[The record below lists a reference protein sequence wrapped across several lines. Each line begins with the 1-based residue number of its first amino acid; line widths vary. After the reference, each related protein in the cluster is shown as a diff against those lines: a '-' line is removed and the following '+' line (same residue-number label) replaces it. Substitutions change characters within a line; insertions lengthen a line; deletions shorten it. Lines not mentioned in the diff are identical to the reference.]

1 MISATLVMAITGS
14 ALSSAP
20 SFEGGK
26 ASRPFVLA
34 ASERGN
40 RLQKAPHPSH
50 KPGTVDATGSE
61 CLIGGSAVSSGCVVT
76 SQQPVLQIPG
86 SGSGN
91 VYIVDGSSPNQNN
104 AWVSPQISLSPS
116 GNCGGNTCYTVPP
129 AAGLLPRNSYQWAF
143 ISTAQVVL
151 NATKRR
157 VLDELDRLLLRL
169 DPSSKRFSK
178 LELRREALRKSLND
192 TAPKWQGF
200 TIDYVRTGREPTDS
214 FGPLTIGLAS
224 GTVQTVVQTQ
234 PVKTASG
241 TVQIGLSH
249 RGLYNGTPTGEPWF
263 VEDPAGALP
272 IGWVFNG
279 VDATYAPT

>member
-86 SGSGN
+86 
-91 VYIVDGSSPNQNN
+91 
-104 AWVSPQISLSPS
+104 
-116 GNCGGNTCYTVPP
+116 
-129 AAGLLPRNSYQWAF
+129 
-143 ISTAQVVL
+143 
-151 NATKRR
+151 KRR

-224 GTVQTVVQTQ
+224 GTVQTEVQTQ